1 MKYDELAYVNQQL
14 AGMLRSGLPLEGAL
28 RQLCADMRRGVLREE
43 LQQLEADLAK
53 GTPLREA
60 LAARKLPE
68 FYVRMLQ
75 LGAQSNDLPGVL
87 TLLADHYERA
97 GLIWTRLKG
106 LMVYPVIVLLA
117 SVGVSVLIAFL
128 IHTFIAAGVPGLSS
142 ASEGLGQGA
151 RWTPAYL
158 FAVTAVPCLLLV
170 VLLAVALIA
179 VSVPAARRHLRWTL
193 PAFKETSLSNLGSTL
208 SLVLAKGGT
217 LGDALDLA
225 GRLEQ
230 GTPAEA
236 ELGLWKSRLAGG
248 QARFADL
255 AAGSRAFPP
264 LFVWLVAQGGEDLAT
279 GLRRAAEVYFARAV
293 YRTDLLL
300 YLALP
305 VSVLTLGLMII
316 FQFAPVLRSMIILL
330 DMLGGMGG

>member
-1 MKYDELAYVNQQL
+1 MKHEELAYVNQQL

-28 RQLCADMRRGVLREE
+28 RQLCADMKRGALREE

-53 GTPLREA
+53 GTPLRDA

-87 TLLADHYERA
+87 TLLADHYQRA

-117 SVGVSVLIAFL
+117 SVGVSGLVAFL
-128 IHTFIAAGVPGLSS
+128 VHTFFAAGTPDVISIFD
-142 ASEGLGQGA
+142 GLGQRA
-151 RWTPAYL
+151 PWTPAQAL
-158 FAVTAVPCLLLV
+158 AVTALPCLLLV
-170 VLLAVALIA
+170 VLLVAALIA
-179 VSVPAARRHLRWTL
+179 VSVPAARRRLRWTL
-193 PAFKETSLSNLGSTL
+193 PAFKETSLSNLGSTM

-225 GRLEQ
+225 GHLEQ

-248 QARFADL
+248 QAKFADL
-255 AAGSRAFPP
+255 AADSRAFPP

-279 GLRRAAEVYFARAV
+279 GLRRAAEVYFARAM

-316 FQFAPVLRSMIILL
+316 FQFAPVLRSMIMLM
-330 DMLGGMGG
+330 DMLGSVGG

>member
-1 MKYDELAYVNQQL
+1 MKHEALAYVNQQL
-14 AGMLRSGLPLEGAL
+14 AGMLRSGIPLEGAL
-28 RQLCADMRRGVLREE
+28 RQLCADMKAGALREE

-75 LGAQSNDLPGVL
+75 LGAQGNDLPGVL
-87 TLLADHYERA
+87 TLVADHYQRA
-97 GLIWTRLKG
+97 GMIWTRLKG
-106 LMVYPVIVLLA
+106 LMVYPLIVLLA
-117 SVGVSVLIAFL
+117 SVGVSALIAFL
-128 IHTFIAAGVPGLSS
+128 VQTFFAAGVADLEAAQEFLGMGPRSS
-142 ASEGLGQGA
+142 SLQVF
-151 RWTPAYL
+151 L
-158 FAVTAVPCLLLV
+158 ITALPCLVLV
-170 VLLAVALIA
+170 VLAIAGVLA
-179 VSVPAARRHLRWTL
+179 VSVPAWRRRLRWRL
-193 PAFKETSLSNLGSTL
+193 PAFRENSLANVGSTM

-217 LGDALDLA
+217 FSEALDLA

-236 ELGLWKSRLAGG
+236 ELGVWKTRLAGG
-248 QARFADL
+248 QAKFAEL
-255 AAGSRAFPP
+255 AAGGRAFPP
-264 LFVWLVAQGGEDLAT
+264 LFVWLVAQGGEDLAA
-279 GLRRAAEVYFARAV
+279 GLRRAAEVYVARAV

-316 FQFAPVLRSMIILL
+316 FQFAPILRQMIVLL
-330 DMLGGMGG
+330 DMLGNAGG